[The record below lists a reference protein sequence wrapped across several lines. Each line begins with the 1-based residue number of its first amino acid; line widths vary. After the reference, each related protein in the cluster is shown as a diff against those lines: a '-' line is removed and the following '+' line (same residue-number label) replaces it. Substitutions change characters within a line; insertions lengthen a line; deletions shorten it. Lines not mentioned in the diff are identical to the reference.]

1 MIQFIKK
8 LFTGDNTEN
17 PEQKQAQDKEK
28 HFDILKYDGI
38 RAQRIGALPYAVKCM
53 EEALSIKDDAET
65 RSYLVATYVQLN
77 RIEDACRLLTE
88 TLEKEPENIEIYITL
103 GNLLFMQENYKE
115 MLNALQ
121 RGVQIDNKHPQIHY
135 LLAKAYHGT
144 LDELQ
149 AIAELTLAISMKE
162 DFYEAYLM
170 RATILLEMQQIENAA
185 EDAEIM
191 FKLAPDD
198 EQVLMLLGKVNYMK
212 GDTTHAEEYFN
223 KVIEINPFN
232 EKAYIGI
239 VQILSDAKK
248 EEEALEILNEAIETN
263 PESSLLYH
271 YRGQLKLLM
280 GDKEGSAE
288 DLKKSL
294 ELEPEKEQQINGEF
308 HNYANPYKTDN
319 PLG

>member
-1 MIQFIKK
+1 M
-8 LFTGDNTEN
+8 
-17 PEQKQAQDKEK
+17 
-28 HFDILKYDGI
+28 
-38 RAQRIGALPYAVKCM
+38 
-53 EEALSIKDDAET
+53 
-65 RSYLVATYVQLN
+65 
-77 RIEDACRLLTE
+77 
-88 TLEKEPENIEIYITL
+88 
-103 GNLLFMQENYKE
+103 
-115 MLNALQ
+115 
-121 RGVQIDNKHPQIHY
+121 
-135 LLAKAYHGT
+135 
-144 LDELQ
+144 
-149 AIAELTLAISMKE
+149 
-162 DFYEAYLM
+162 
-170 RATILLEMQQIENAA
+170 
-185 EDAEIM
+185 
-191 FKLAPDD
+191 
-198 EQVLMLLGKVNYMK
+198 
-212 GDTTHAEEYFN
+212 
-223 KVIEINPFN
+223 IEINPFN